1 MRYIAPVLVGRA
13 VRAVT
18 RARGGG
24 SALPGFIVNKMAPG
38 FIKNV
43 VAQFEYGIVF
53 VLGSNGKSTTTHMLT
68 EVLRGHGLTV
78 FTNPSGANL
87 PQGISSALLSE
98 VSVTG
103 KLKADIGILE
113 VDEAF
118 ALELSKTLLPS
129 TILMLNVQV
138 DQLYRFFETEVVADM
153 MLDTAAV
160 ATSHVISN
168 RDDAYLSKIGEILDA
183 NAAAGASVPDVTY
196 FGASPKLVAS
206 SAHGLFNATNHR
218 EKASNA
224 SIDALAELESW
235 DSTGA
240 SIRVGAETARIALP
254 AKGLHYGIDAAA
266 ALATAAQVLGTAF
279 DLAKATD
286 AFSAMTP
293 AYGRGELL
301 DFGDEKV
308 EFVMFKNAASLQL
321 NLDALPAA
329 PEQVMVAIDEGTPD
343 VSWLYDIDFAQ
354 LDHVDVLTGAKA
366 WQFALRLEHEGI
378 PVGTIEPD
386 LKKAIELMRA
396 LPAPTTGHKTWVV
409 NYEQMMLARKIIGY
423 GDMEVSF

>member
-24 SALPGFIVNKMAPG
+24 SALPGYIVNKMAPG

-98 VSVTG
+98 VSVSG

-168 RDDAYLSKIGEILDA
+168 RDDAYLSKIGEILETK
-183 NAAAGASVPDVTY
+183 GAHVPDVTY

-206 SAHGLFNATNHR
+206 SAHGLFNAVNHR
-218 EKASNA
+218 EKASA
-224 SIDALAELESW
+224 ATIEALAELESW

-240 SIRVGAETARIALP
+240 RVRVGGELAEIALP

-266 ALATAAQVLGTAF
+266 ALATAARVLGADF
-279 DLAKATD
+279 DLAKASK

-301 DFGDEKV
+301 DFGTEKV

-321 NLDALPAA
+321 NLDALPES

-396 LPAPTTGHKTWVV
+396 LPAPKTGHKTWVV

>member
-68 EVLRGHGLTV
+68 EVLRAHGLTV

-103 KLKADIGILE
+103 RLKADIGILE

-168 RDDAYLSKIGEILDA
+168 RDDAYLSKIGEVL
-183 NAAAGASVPDVTY
+183 AAKGATTPDVTY
-196 FGASPKLVAS
+196 FGASPELVAR

-218 EKASNA
+218 EKASVA
-224 SIDALAELESW
+224 ALPALAELESW

-240 SIRVGAETARIALP
+240 RVVVDGEATQIALP

-266 ALATAAQVLGTAF
+266 ALATAARVLGTDF
-279 DLAKATD
+279 DLAKASA
-286 AFSAMTP
+286 AFSSMTP

-343 VSWLYDIDFAQ
+343 VSWLYDIDFAR

-396 LPAPTTGHKTWVV
+396 LPAPSSGHKTWVV

>member
-24 SALPGFIVNKMAPG
+24 SALPGYVVNKMAPG

-68 EVLRGHGLTV
+68 EVLRAHGLTV

-98 VSVTG
+98 VGVTG

-168 RDDAYLSKIGEILDA
+168 RDDAYLSKIGEILEA
-183 NAAAGASVPDVTY
+183 KGAQAPDVTY

-206 SAHGLFNATNHR
+206 SAHGLFNAANHR
-218 EKASNA
+218 EKASGA
-224 SIDALAELESW
+224 TLDALAELESW

-240 SIRVGAETARIALP
+240 RIRVNGALADISLP
-254 AKGLHYGIDAAA
+254 AKGLHYGVDAAA
-266 ALATAAQVLGTAF
+266 ALATAAKVLGADF
-279 DLAKATD
+279 DLAKASA

-396 LPAPTTGHKTWVV
+396 LPAPQTGHKTWVV

>member
-24 SALPGFIVNKMAPG
+24 SALPGYVVNKMAPG

-68 EVLRGHGLTV
+68 EVLRAHGLTV

-98 VSVTG
+98 VGVTG

-183 NAAAGASVPDVTY
+183 KGAQVPDVTY

-206 SAHGLFNATNHR
+206 SAHGLFNAANHR
-218 EKASNA
+218 EKASGA
-224 SIDALAELESW
+224 TLDALAELESW

-240 SIRVGAETARIALP
+240 RIRVDGALADISLP
-254 AKGLHYGIDAAA
+254 AKGLHYGVDAAA
-266 ALATAAQVLGTAF
+266 ALATAAKVLGADF
-279 DLAKATD
+279 DLAKASA

-396 LPAPTTGHKTWVV
+396 LPAPQTGHKTWVV

>member
-68 EVLRGHGLTV
+68 EVLRAHGLTV

-103 KLKADIGILE
+103 RLKADIGILE

-168 RDDAYLSKIGEILDA
+168 RDDAYLSKIGEIL
-183 NAAAGASVPDVTY
+183 AAKGATTPDVTY
-196 FGASPKLVAS
+196 FGASPELVAR

-218 EKASNA
+218 EKASGA
-224 SIDALAELESW
+224 ALPALAELESW

-240 SIRVGAETARIALP
+240 RVVVDGEATQIALP

-266 ALATAAQVLGTAF
+266 ALATAARVLGTDF
-279 DLAKATD
+279 DLAKASA
-286 AFSAMTP
+286 AFSSMTP

-343 VSWLYDIDFAQ
+343 VSWLYDIDFAR

-396 LPAPTTGHKTWVV
+396 LPAPSSGHKTWVV

>member
-24 SALPGFIVNKMAPG
+24 SALPGYIVNKMAPG

-98 VSVTG
+98 VGVSG

-168 RDDAYLSKIGEILDA
+168 RDDAYLSKIGEILETK
-183 NAAAGASVPDVTY
+183 GAHVPDVTY

-206 SAHGLFNATNHR
+206 SAHGLFNAVNHR
-218 EKASNA
+218 EKASA
-224 SIDALAELESW
+224 ATIEALTELESW
-235 DSTGA
+235 DST
-240 SIRVGAETARIALP
+240 ARRDRPPCKGPALRNRCGGGSRHGRTRARGRFRP
-254 AKGLHYGIDAAA
+254 REGVES
-266 ALATAAQVLGTAF
+266 VLG
-279 DLAKATD
+279 DD
-286 AFSAMTP
+286 A
-293 AYGRGELL
+293 G
-301 DFGDEKV
+301 
-308 EFVMFKNAASLQL
+308 
-321 NLDALPAA
+321 
-329 PEQVMVAIDEGTPD
+329 
-343 VSWLYDIDFAQ
+343 
-354 LDHVDVLTGAKA
+354 
-366 WQFALRLEHEGI
+366 LR
-378 PVGTIEPD
+378 P
-386 LKKAIELMRA
+386 R
-396 LPAPTTGHKTWVV
+396 
-409 NYEQMMLARKIIGY
+409 
-423 GDMEVSF
+423 

>member
-1 MRYIAPVLVGRA
+1 MRYVAPVLVGRA

-24 SALPGFIVNKMAPG
+24 SALPGYIVNKMAPG

-98 VSVTG
+98 VGITG

-168 RDDAYLSKIGEILDA
+168 RDDAYLSKIGEILDSR
-183 NAAAGASVPDVTY
+183 GARVPDVTY
-196 FGASPKLVAS
+196 FGAAPKLVAS
-206 SAHGLFNATNHR
+206 SAHGLFNAVNHR
-218 EKASNA
+218 EKASA
-224 SIDALAELESW
+224 TTIDALAELESW

-240 SIRVGAETARIALP
+240 RVRVGDEIAQIALP

-266 ALATAAQVLGTAF
+266 ALATAAQVLGTGF
-279 DLAKATD
+279 DLTKATA

-321 NLDALPAA
+321 NLDALPQA

-396 LPAPTTGHKTWVV
+396 LPAPKTGHKTWVV

>member
-24 SALPGFIVNKMAPG
+24 SALPGYIVNKMAPG

-98 VSVTG
+98 VGVTG

-160 ATSHVISN
+160 ATKHVISN
-168 RDDAYLSKIGEILDA
+168 RDDAYLSKIGEILA
-183 NAAAGASVPDVTY
+183 KKGGPVPDVTY

-206 SAHGLFNATNHR
+206 SAHGLFNAANHR
-218 EKASNA
+218 EEASTA
-224 SIDALAELESW
+224 TIDALAELESW

-240 SIRVGAETARIALP
+240 RVRVAGELADIALP

-266 ALATAAQVLGTAF
+266 ALATAAQVLGTEF
-279 DLAKATD
+279 DLAKASA
-286 AFSAMTP
+286 AFSSMTP

-301 DFGDEKV
+301 DFGHEKV

-321 NLDALPAA
+321 NLDALPSA

>member
-13 VRAVT
+13 VRAIT

-24 SALPGFIVNKMAPG
+24 SALPGFIVNKLAPG
-38 FIKNV
+38 FIRDM

-103 KLKADIGILE
+103 RLKADIGILE

-138 DQLYRFFETEVVADM
+138 DQLYRFYETEVVADM
-153 MLDTAAV
+153 MLDTAAI
-160 ATSHVISN
+160 ATAHVISN
-168 RDDAYLSKIGEILDA
+168 RDDAYLSKIGEILES
-183 NAAAGASVPDVTY
+183 AGHPTPDVTY
-196 FGASPKLVAS
+196 FGASEKLVAKS
-206 SAHGLFNATNHR
+206 PHGLFNAANHR
-218 EKASNA
+218 EQSAGVTLP
-224 SIDALAELESW
+224 ALVELDSW
-235 DSTGA
+235 DATGA
-240 SIRVGAETARIALP
+240 RVKVDGVLVHIALP
-254 AKGLHYGIDAAA
+254 AKGLHYGVDAAA
-266 ALATAAQVLGTAF
+266 AIATAAKVLGTEF
-279 DLAKATD
+279 DLGRAVA

-301 DFGDEKV
+301 DFGSEKV

-321 NLDALPAA
+321 NLDALPQP

-343 VSWLYDIDFAQ
+343 VSWLYDIDFDK

-396 LPAPTTGHKTWVV
+396 LPAPASGHKTWVV

>member
-24 SALPGFIVNKMAPG
+24 SALPGYIVNKMAPG
-38 FIKNV
+38 FIRDM

-98 VSVTG
+98 VGVTG
-103 KLKADIGILE
+103 KIKADIGILE

-138 DQLYRFFETEVVADM
+138 DQLYRFYETEVVADM
-153 MLDTAAV
+153 MLDTAAI
-160 ATSHVISN
+160 ATAHVISN

-183 NAAAGASVPDVTY
+183 AGATTPDVTY
-196 FGASPKLVAS
+196 FGASAELVARS
-206 SAHGLFNATNHR
+206 PHGLFNAANHR
-218 EKASNA
+218 EASSDQA
-224 SIDALAELESW
+224 LPALAELDSW

-240 SIRVGAETARIALP
+240 RIRVDGVLADIALP
-254 AKGLHYGIDAAA
+254 AKGLHYGVDAAA
-266 ALATAAQVLGTAF
+266 ALATAARVLGAEF
-279 DLAKATD
+279 DLARATA

-301 DFGDEKV
+301 DFGQEKV

-366 WQFALRLEHEGI
+366 WQFALRLEHDGI
-378 PVGTIEPD
+378 PVHAIEPD
-386 LKKAIELMRA
+386 LKKAVELMRA
-396 LPAPTTGHKTWVV
+396 LPTPSTGHKTWIV

>member
-1 MRYIAPVLVGRA
+1 MRYIAPVIVGRA

-24 SALPGFIVNKMAPG
+24 SALPGYIVNKMAPG

-98 VSVTG
+98 VGVTG

-160 ATSHVISN
+160 ATQHVISN
-168 RDDAYLSKIGEILDA
+168 RDDAYLSKIGEILSKK
-183 NAAAGASVPDVTY
+183 GAVVPDVTY
-196 FGASPKLVAS
+196 FGAAPKLVAD
-206 SAHGLFNATNHR
+206 SAHGLFNAANHR
-218 EKASNA
+218 EEASTA
-224 SIDALAELESW
+224 PIDALAELESW

-240 SIRVGAETARIALP
+240 RIRVGGALADIALP

-266 ALATAAQVLGTAF
+266 ALATAAQVLGTEF
-279 DLAKATD
+279 DLAKASA
-286 AFSAMTP
+286 AFSSMTP

-301 DFGDEKV
+301 DFGNEKV

-396 LPAPTTGHKTWVV
+396 LPAPATGHKTWVV

>member
-1 MRYIAPVLVGRA
+1 MRYIAPVIVGRA

-24 SALPGFIVNKMAPG
+24 SALPGYIVNKMAPG

-68 EVLRGHGLTV
+68 EVLRGHGLSV

-98 VSVTG
+98 VGVTG

-160 ATSHVISN
+160 ATHHIISN
-168 RDDAYLSKIGEILDA
+168 RDDAYLSKIGEILDKK
-183 NAAAGASVPDVTY
+183 GAHVPDVTY
-196 FGASPKLVAS
+196 FGATPKLVAS
-206 SAHGLFNATNHR
+206 SAHGLFNAANHR
-218 EKASNA
+218 EKATA
-224 SIDALAELESW
+224 TTIDALAELESW

-240 SIRVGAETARIALP
+240 RIRVDGEVVEVALP
-254 AKGLHYGIDAAA
+254 AKGLHYGVDAAA
-266 ALATAAQVLGTAF
+266 ALATAARVLGADF
-279 DLAKATD
+279 DLAKAVA
-286 AFSAMTP
+286 AFSSMTP

-321 NLDALPAA
+321 NLDALPSA

-396 LPAPTTGHKTWVV
+396 LPVPSRGHKTWVV